1 MPTSP
6 DKVLNLLVIFLIL
19 HAFWGLHAYILW
31 RIHLRRKVPSPLP
44 PVLSPVALMV
54 PWKATESPLLAAP
67 PWSFGFIAE
76 CLVLGVVF
84 TAANIAL
91 GYALPAIIVEMQR
104 QNSGEQG

>member
-1 MPTSP
+1 MRSG
-6 DKVLNLLVIFLIL
+6 DF
-19 HAFWGLHAYILW
+19 HAYILW

-84 TAANIAL
+84 TVANVSI
-91 GYALPAIIVEMQR
+91 GYVFPMMIVEEQR
-104 QNSGEQG
+104 RNAGEHG